1 LAGDLQQLSALLL
14 SLLESLGKLSDLLLI
29 ILFLGLEYED
39 GIILELLLG
48 HLLESL
54 DSLGDLVDVLHE
66 CLGHVISANGQCLP
80 SNQLNVL
87 VQRC

>member
-1 LAGDLQQLSALLL
+1 MAGDLQQLSALLL

-39 GIILELLLG
+39 GVILELLLR

-54 DSLGDLVDVLHE
+54 DRLGDLVDVLHE
-66 CLGHVISANGQCLP
+66 RLGHVISANSQCLP

-87 VQRC
+87 VQCC